1 MKNQREIRKGLIKIF
16 LSDKV
21 TYKIKD
27 KRFEI
32 SGKEFIQE
40 ELDSL
45 IMLCNEN
52 DLWFYLYPLGY
63 DKIIILVTEDVHAK

>member
-63 DKIIILVTEDVHAK
+63 DKIIILVTEDVCVR